1 MVDSGGEWGLG
12 SRLGGETPDG
22 TWVTRREERAIVFV
36 GVHERQLDP
45 KGRVAL
51 PAPFRPRLEPRCYLT
66 LGADKCVDVLTAEAF
81 ERVANDAIE
90 KVRRGEMNRSQQ
102 RAIAANA
109 VEVTID
115 AQGRINIDEKLRE
128 YAGLTLDSKVV
139 ISGSFDRC
147 EIWDPELYQRMSE
160 SGAAQMAAGAS

>member
-1 MVDSGGEWGLG
+1 
-12 SRLGGETPDG
+12 
-22 TWVTRREERAIVFV
+22 VFV

-51 PAPFRPRLEPRCYLT
+51 PAAFRPRLEPRCYLT

-81 ERVANDAIE
+81 EQVANDAME
-90 KVRRGEMNRSQQ
+90 KVRRGEMNRNQQ
-102 RAIAANA
+102 RALAANA

-115 AQGRINIDEKLRE
+115 AQGRINIDEKLRA
-128 YAGLTLDSKVV
+128 YAGLSLDSKVI

-147 EIWDPELYQRMSE
+147 EIWDPTRHERVSE
-160 SGAAQMAAGAS
+160 AGTQEMAGGAA

>member
-1 MVDSGGEWGLG
+1 M
-12 SRLGGETPDG
+12 
-22 TWVTRREERAIVFV
+22 FV

-51 PAPFRPRLEPRCYLT
+51 PAAFRPRLEPRCYLT
-66 LGADKCVDVLTAEAF
+66 LGADKCVDVLTAQEF
-81 ERVANDAIE
+81 EKVAADVME
-90 KVRRGEMNRSQQ
+90 KVRRGEMDRTQQ

-115 AQGRINIDEKLRE
+115 AQGRINIDEKLRA
-128 YAGLTLDSKVV
+128 YAGLTLDSRVV

-147 EIWDPELYQRMSE
+147 EIWDPERHGRMSAA
-160 SGAAQMAAGAS
+160 GAAQMAGGA

>member
-1 MVDSGGEWGLG
+1 MRSGGE
-12 SRLGGETPDG
+12 
-22 TWVTRREERAIVFV
+22 TRRGPGSAGREEEKNVFV

-81 ERVANDAIE
+81 EHVASDAIE
-90 KVRRGEMNRSQQ
+90 KVRRGEMSRSQQ

-109 VEVTID
+109 IEVTID

-128 YAGLTLDSKVV
+128 YAGLSLDSKVV

-147 EIWDPELYQRMSE
+147 EIWDPTRYQRMSE
-160 SGAAQMAAGAS
+160 SGAAQMAGGAS

>member
-1 MVDSGGEWGLG
+1 M
-12 SRLGGETPDG
+12 
-22 TWVTRREERAIVFV
+22 FV

-66 LGADKCVDVLTAEAF
+66 LGADKCVDVLTAQAF
-81 ERVANDAIE
+81 ESVANDAIE
-90 KVRRGEMNRSQQ
+90 KVRRGEMSRSQQ

-128 YAGLTLDSKVV
+128 YAGLSLDSKVV
-139 ISGSFDRC
+139 ISGSGPSVFSKLNESLELIEVSLCTISLFLKRC
-147 EIWDPELYQRMSE
+147 N
-160 SGAAQMAAGAS
+160 

>member
-1 MVDSGGEWGLG
+1 M
-12 SRLGGETPDG
+12 
-22 TWVTRREERAIVFV
+22 FV

-51 PAPFRPRLEPRCYLT
+51 PAAFRPRLEPRCYLT

-81 ERVANDAIE
+81 EQVANDAME
-90 KVRRGEMNRSQQ
+90 KVRRGEMNRNQQ
-102 RAIAANA
+102 RALAANA

-115 AQGRINIDEKLRE
+115 AQGRINIDEKLRA
-128 YAGLTLDSKVV
+128 YAGLSLDSKVI

-147 EIWDPELYQRMSE
+147 EIWDPVRHERMSE
-160 SGAAQMAAGAS
+160 AGTEQMAGGAS

>member
-1 MVDSGGEWGLG
+1 M
-12 SRLGGETPDG
+12 
-22 TWVTRREERAIVFV
+22 FV

-81 ERVANDAIE
+81 EQVANDAIE

-115 AQGRINIDEKLRE
+115 AQGRVNIDEKLRE
-128 YAGLTLDSKVV
+128 YAGLSLDTKVI

-147 EIWDPELYQRMSE
+147 EIWDPARYQRMSE
-160 SGAAQMAAGAS
+160 SGAAQMAGGAA

>member
-1 MVDSGGEWGLG
+1 M
-12 SRLGGETPDG
+12 
-22 TWVTRREERAIVFV
+22 FV

-51 PAPFRPRLEPRCYLT
+51 PAAFRPRLEPRCYLA

-81 ERVANDAIE
+81 ERVANDAME
-90 KVRRGEMNRSQQ
+90 KVRRGEMSRTQQ
-102 RAIAANA
+102 RALAANA

-115 AQGRINIDEKLRE
+115 AQGRINIDEKLRT
-128 YAGLTLDSKVV
+128 YAGLNLDSKVI

-147 EIWDPELYQRMSE
+147 EIWDPTRHQRMSDAGTE
-160 SGAAQMAAGAS
+160 QMAGDA